1 MSEKR
6 WRICFE
12 KLLQILFEK
21 DVVTPEC
28 AQQILA
34 NIIEALH
41 DIEVE
46 EVEEYQND

>member
-1 MSEKR
+1 MGEKR

-21 DVVTPEC
+21 DVVTPE

-34 NIIEALH
+34 KIIEALH